1 MNDGSEFRL
10 TTCVIHFFVYLVA
23 VVVPWLFVFEML
35 PFNYAAMTIPVE
47 VGIYI
52 LWSIVLILSAILT
65 KKDIKKYTFDSTG
78 ETVSKRMWK
87 VIFVIFRILMLFTL
101 AYLLLSLLL
110 IGISYMV

>member
-1 MNDGSEFRL
+1 MNESSEYRL
-10 TTCVIHFFVYLVA
+10 TTCVIHFFVYLVI
-23 VVVPWLFVFEML
+23 VVVPWLFAFEML

-47 VGIYI
+47 IGIYI
-52 LWSIVLILSAILT
+52 LWSVVLILSVFLT

-78 ETVSKRMWK
+78 EMLSKRMWK
-87 VIFVIFRILMLFTL
+87 VIFVIFRVLILFTL

>member
-1 MNDGSEFRL
+1 MNESSGYRL
-10 TTCVIHFFVYLVA
+10 TTCLIHSFFYLVI
-23 VVVPWLFVFEML
+23 VLVPWLFVFEML
-35 PFNYAAMTIPVE
+35 PFNYGAMPIPVE

-52 LWSIVLILSAILT
+52 LWSIVLVLSVFLT

-87 VIFVIFRILMLFTL
+87 VIFMIFRLLMLFTL

>member
-1 MNDGSEFRL
+1 MNEGSEYRL
-10 TTCVIHFFVYLVA
+10 ITCVIHFFLYLVI
-23 VVVPWLFVFEML
+23 VLVPWLFVFEML
-35 PFNYAAMTIPVE
+35 PFNYAAMTVPVE

-52 LWSIVLILSAILT
+52 LWCVVLILSVFLT

-87 VIFVIFRILMLFTL
+87 VIFTIFRILMLFTL